1 MIKKIAFV
9 LISVAITTAFI
20 AFTSKPK
27 EDKLTLKTQEKEYVG
42 KGTIQDWQ
50 ILLSNQDD
58 VPKNQRDRVVSK
70 FALQIN
76 QQLTD
81 SLPKKK

>member
-27 EDKLTLKTQEKEYVG
+27 EDKLTLKTQEKEYTVRLVG
-42 KGTIQDWQ
+42 QKWMVVLKGISELPLKESQGLYMEIVTQIQA
-50 ILLSNQDD
+50 QDS
-58 VPKNQRDRVVSK
+58 V
-70 FALQIN
+70 
-76 QQLTD
+76 
-81 SLPKKK
+81 KKK

>member
-27 EDKLTLKTQEKEYVG
+27 EDKLTLKTQEKEATVRM
-42 KGTIQDWQ
+42 TVTEW
-50 ILLSNQDD
+50 S
-58 VPKNQRDRVVSK
+58 VVLNGVSQLPLK
-70 FALQIN
+70 DAQGIYMKIVTQVN

-81 SLPKKK
+81 SVKKK

>member
-27 EDKLTLKTQEKEYVG
+27 EDKLTLKTQEKEYTVRLVG
-42 KGTIQDWQ
+42 QKWLVVLKGISELPLKESQGLYMEIVTQIQA
-50 ILLSNQDD
+50 QDS
-58 VPKNQRDRVVSK
+58 V
-70 FALQIN
+70 
-76 QQLTD
+76 
-81 SLPKKK
+81 KKK

>member
-27 EDKLTLKTQEKEYVG
+27 EDKLTLKTQEKEYTVRLVG
-42 KGTIQDWQ
+42 QKWLVVLKGISELPLKESQGLYMEIVTQIQA
-50 ILLSNQDD
+50 QD
-58 VPKNQRDRVVSK
+58 S
-70 FALQIN
+70 I
-76 QQLTD
+76 
-81 SLPKKK
+81 KKK

>member
-27 EDKLTLKTQEKEYVG
+27 EDKLTLKTQEKEYTVRLVG
-42 KGTIQDWQ
+42 QKWLVVLKGISELPLKESQGLYMEIVTQIQAQ
-50 ILLSNQDD
+50 
-58 VPKNQRDRVVSK
+58 
-70 FALQIN
+70 
-76 QQLTD
+76 D
-81 SLPKKK
+81 SLTKKK